1 MSLMASQGGHFNLR
15 CTNGQGV
22 PETLPSGGAS
32 SQRTRRKSKLEEE
45 LKDGSPLLRKEKIL
59 EAGGA
64 EKTLPYS
71 SAFGTFKPSALPLL
85 CSNLTSD
92 RGHRW
97 SEPVRPKSP
106 WGKRSRAS
114 SAPAQMHSTVG
125 SLRVSFSR
133 YRYLTHSVDHV
144 SGTALRASHT
154 FTRCDP
160 CNNPVKVLSKRS
172 PF

>member
-1 MSLMASQGGHFNLR
+1 MAKVSQR
-15 CTNGQGV
+15 
-22 PETLPSGGAS
+22 LPSGGAS
-32 SQRTRRKSKLEEE
+32 SPENQKESKLEEE

-59 EAGGA
+59 EVGGA

-97 SEPVRPKSP
+97 SETVCPKSP

-114 SAPAQMHSTVG
+114 LAPAQMDSTVRF
-125 SLRVSFSR
+125 LRVSFSR
-133 YRYLTHSVDHV
+133 Y
-144 SGTALRASHT
+144 
-154 FTRCDP
+154 
-160 CNNPVKVLSKRS
+160 
-172 PF
+172 

>member
-22 PETLPSGGAS
+22 PETLPRGGAS
-32 SQRTRRKSKLEEE
+32 SPENQKEKQAGGRAQRWVS
-45 LKDGSPLLRKEKIL
+45 SFRKEKIL
-59 EAGGA
+59 EVGGA

-97 SEPVRPKSP
+97 SEPVCPKSP
-106 WGKRSRAS
+106 WGKRSRVSFA
-114 SAPAQMHSTVG
+114 AAQMDSTVG
-125 SLRVSFSR
+125 FLSVCLSL
-133 YRYLTHSVDHV
+133 
-144 SGTALRASHT
+144 GT
-154 FTRCDP
+154 DI
-160 CNNPVKVLSKRS
+160 
-172 PF
+172 

>member
-32 SQRTRRKSKLEEE
+32 SPENQKESKLEEE
-45 LKDGSPLLRKEKIL
+45 LKDGSPLFRKEIL
-59 EAGGA
+59 EVGGA

-97 SEPVRPKSP
+97 SEPVCPKSP
-106 WGKRSRAS
+106 WGKSSRAS
-114 SAPAQMHSTVG
+114 FAPAQMDSTVG
-125 SLRVSFSR
+125 FLRVVF
-133 YRYLTHSVDHV
+133 L
-144 SGTALRASHT
+144 
-154 FTRCDP
+154 
-160 CNNPVKVLSKRS
+160 
-172 PF
+172 